1 MILLNNYTSV
11 LFSAVLVGLA
21 QHYHNLGFLSWFGL
35 VPFLNIIFKEKFFL
49 NLIKYSLIWGITYHM
64 IVVFWLATNI
74 GTTPLVA
81 FVIMIVTVLIL
92 SFNTTL
98 IILIWYPIRKFIPS
112 FSFIFFPITW
122 VVVEFIRS
130 YGLLGFPWVSLANSQ
145 TKYLYLI
152 QNVEYVGIYGISFWI
167 ILLNIFFHR
176 IIFRKQDFKNIIFL
190 IILILPWFSG
200 NIIINKYDENS
211 FKSNET
217 LETLIIQPNIG
228 LVEKR
233 DFDKNQSNMKS
244 LIDSTLK
251 NISTSTKLVVWP
263 ESAMPYQSIQNRGV
277 RNFLNKNLFIE
288 NLNLLTGNII
298 YTDSDYFNSSVLINK
313 QGILGIYNKRQLVP
327 LAEHFPFSSI
337 FKSLRNINIGQA
349 NFSKGDKDYVFEL
362 DGYRFASLIC
372 IESTFPEI
380 NRRHAN
386 LDIDAL
392 IYLVN
397 DGWYL
402 NNPEPMQHARQSIF
416 RAIENR
422 LPVIRCANTGKSQI
436 VNPLGIIENK
446 IDLNNFGTMSYGIIK
461 NNNEKTFYTK
471 YGNVFSL
478 VLLVLLL
485 IVLFLSIVNYKKNE

>member
-1 MILLNNYTSV
+1 MILPNKYISV
-11 LFSAVLVGLA
+11 LFSAVLVGLS
-21 QHYHNLGFLSWFGL
+21 QHYSYLGFFSWFGL
-35 VPFLNIIFKEKFFL
+35 VPLLGIIFKENNFF
-49 NLIKYSLIWGITYHM
+49 NLIKYSLIWGLVYHL
-64 IVVFWLATNI
+64 IVVFWLANNI
-74 GTTPLVA
+74 GTTPFIA
-81 FVIMIVTVLIL
+81 FLIMVITVLIL
-92 SFNTTL
+92 SLNTVL
-98 IILIWYPIRKFIPS
+98 IVLIWNPIRRFIPNL
-112 FSFIFFPITW
+112 SFIFFPIIW
-122 VVVEFIRS
+122 VTVEFIRS

-145 TKYLYLI
+145 TEYLYLI
-152 QNVEYVGIYGISFWI
+152 QNAEYVGIYGISFWI
-167 ILLNIFFHR
+167 ISLNIFLHR

-200 NIIINKYDENS
+200 FIIINKYDKKS
-211 FKSNET
+211 FKSKEV
-217 LETLIIQPNIG
+217 LETLIMQPNIG
-228 LVEKR
+228 LVDKR
-233 DFDKNQSNMKS
+233 DFDKNQSSMKN

-251 NISTSTKLVVWP
+251 NISTSTKLVIWP

-277 RNFLNKNLFIE
+277 RNFLNDNLFIE

-298 YTDSDYFNSSVLINK
+298 YNETDYFNSSVLINK
-313 QGILGIYNKRQLVP
+313 NGILGTYNKRQLVP
-327 LAEHFPFSSI
+327 LAEYFPFSST

-386 LDIDAL
+386 LGIDAL
-392 IYLVN
+392 IFLVN

-422 LPVIRCANTGKSQI
+422 LPVIRCANTGISQI

-446 IDLNNFGTMSYGIIK
+446 IDLNNFGTIRHGIIK

-471 YGNVFSL
+471 HGNVFSL
-478 VLLVLLL
+478 VLLVITL

>member
-1 MILLNNYTSV
+1 MIVPSSYILVLL
-11 LFSAVLVGLA
+11 SAVLVGVS
-21 QHYHNLGFLSWFGL
+21 QHNNYLGFLSWFGL
-35 VPFLNIIFKEKFFL
+35 VPFLSIIFKENNFF
-49 NLIKYSLIWGITYHM
+49 NLIKFGLFWGLVYHL

-74 GTTPLVA
+74 GTTPFIA
-81 FVIMIVTVLIL
+81 FVIMILTVFVL
-92 SFNTTL
+92 SLNTVF
-98 IILIWYPIRKFIPS
+98 IVLIWYSIRKFIPS
-112 FSFIFFPITW
+112 FSFIFFTISW

-145 TKYLYLI
+145 TGYLYLI
-152 QNVEYVGIYGISFWI
+152 QNVEYVGIYGVSFWI
-167 ILLNIFFHR
+167 LLSNVLFYR
-176 IIFRKQDFKNIIFL
+176 IIFEKQDFKNIIFL

-200 NIIINKYDENS
+200 YIIINKYDENS

-233 DFDKNQSNMKS
+233 DFDKKQFNMTS

-251 NISTSTKLVVWP
+251 NISTSTKLVIWP
-263 ESAMPYQSIQNRGV
+263 ESAMPYQSIQNRSV
-277 RNFLNKNLFIE
+277 RNFLNKNLFIK
-288 NLNLLTGNII
+288 NFNLLTGNII
-298 YTDSDYFNSSVLINK
+298 YTDSDYFNSSVLINN
-313 QGILGIYNKRQLVP
+313 QDILGIYNKRQLVP
-327 LAEHFPFSSI
+327 LAEHFPFSST
-337 FKSLRNINIGQA
+337 FKSLRKINIGQA
-349 NFSKGDKDYVFEL
+349 NFSKGDKDYVFDL

-386 LDIDAL
+386 LDIDAI

-402 NNPEPMQHARQSIF
+402 NNPEPLQHSRQSIF

-422 LPVIRCANTGKSQI
+422 LPVIRCANTGISQI
-436 VNPLGIIENK
+436 VNPLGVIENK
-446 IDLNNFGTMSYGIIK
+446 IDLNKFGTMSYGIIK
-461 NNNEKTFYTK
+461 NNDEKTFYTK

-485 IVLFLSIVNYKKNE
+485 IVLFLSLINYKKNE